1 MARTMIDI
9 NEALLSAAAEE
20 LGTTTKRA
28 TVEAALRVVAGKAA
42 RRRLA
47 ELIAAT
53 GKTPKE
59 LDAERDEAWR

>member
-9 NEALLSAAAEE
+9 NEALLATAAEE

-42 RRRLA
+42 RRRLG

-53 GKTPKE
+53 GKTPKQ